1 MSRDTTAAAAHAQ
14 LEAQRRLG
22 EAGRLRVALD
32 MSITARALAAAG
44 IRRDHP
50 DWDEARVK
58 RELLRIAF
66 APARLP
72 SGLG

>member
-1 MSRDTTAAAAHAQ
+1 MSRDTTAAAARVQ

-44 IRRDHP
+44 IRREHP
-50 DWDEARVK
+50 EWDDARVR
-58 RELLRIAF
+58 RELLRLAF

-72 SGLG
+72 PGLG